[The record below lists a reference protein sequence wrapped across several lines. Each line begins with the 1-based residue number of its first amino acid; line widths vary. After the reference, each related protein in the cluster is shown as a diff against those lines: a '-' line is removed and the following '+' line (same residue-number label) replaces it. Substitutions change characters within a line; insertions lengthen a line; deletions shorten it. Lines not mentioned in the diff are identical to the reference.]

1 MSQLGQMT
9 IGEAKQTVSLFM
21 QTPQQVV
28 PFMTST
34 PGVGK
39 SAIMYQLAV
48 EKAREWALGAAK
60 CEGCKDGA
68 SDPTKHV
75 RGCAG
80 YHPVDGCALCIK
92 GVTKVVYVNGT
103 PVVSVEPAPMHI
115 RVDDVRLSLF
125 DPIEVKGLPLAD
137 EKTGLTRWMCPE
149 YLNTDNEVYSIL
161 FLDEFSNAAPAV
173 QNASLQTVYDKRS
186 HKHALSR
193 RCMIALAGN
202 TEGDGTHVAKI
213 SSALNN
219 RVAHLEIK
227 ADSDD
232 FLKWARDN
240 GIRLEI
246 VGAVS
251 TYPDTLLPSK
261 FDKTA
266 KAQPTPRTWEMLS
279 RIIDQVGSNDEKV
292 IRKLA
297 LPIIGH
303 GATTEFMAFL
313 GQFQRVKPEEIV
325 NEGKM
330 PQYDTEDVSQ
340 KYAYSCA
347 VAHWIKTHASE
358 ITKKAQAENIFKFLK
373 TLRQIELRVKT
384 LQDMNLAAE
393 PRLVAFFRTNAKE
406 DFTELMSRLS
416 VAVVDAK
423 EEDKS
428 NAKRK

>member
-1 MSQLGQMT
+1 MSALGKMKIT
-9 IGEAKQTVSLFM
+9 EAKDVCRLFLNV
-21 QTPQQVV
+21 PQQVV
-28 PFMTST
+28 PFLTST

-48 EKAREWALGAAK
+48 EKYNDWKLGPAK
-60 CEGCKDGA
+60 CEGCKEGTG
-68 SDPTKHV
+68 DPAKHV

-80 YHPVDGCALCIK
+80 HHPVEGCALCIK
-92 GVTKVVYVNGT
+92 GVTKVTYNGST
-103 PVVSVEPAPMHI
+103 PVVQVESAPAHV

-125 DPIEVKGLPLAD
+125 DPIEVKGLPVAD
-137 EKTGLTRWMCPE
+137 EASGLTKWMCPE
-149 YLNTDNEVYSIL
+149 YLNTDDEIYSIL

-186 HKHALSR
+186 HKHALSK
-193 RCMIALAGN
+193 RCMIVLAGN

-219 RVAHLEIK
+219 RVAHLEVE
-227 ADSDD
+227 ADPDD
-232 FLKWARDN
+232 FIKWARDN

-251 TYPDTLLPSK
+251 TYPDTLLPTK
-261 FDKTA
+261 FDRTQ

-279 RIIDQVGSNDEKV
+279 RIIDQVATNDERV
-292 IRKLA
+292 IRRLA
-297 LPIIGH
+297 LPLIGH

-347 VAHWIKTHASE
+347 VAHWIKTHATE
-358 ITKKAQAENIFKFLK
+358 INKKHQAENIFKFLA
-373 TLRQIELRVKT
+373 TLRQIEMRVKT

-393 PRLVAFFRTNAKE
+393 PRLVAFFRSNAKGE
-406 DFTELMSRLS
+406 FTELMNRLS

-423 EEDKS
+423 EEDRAA
-428 NAKRK
+428 AKRK